1 MALVLAV
8 LRATQ
13 QPGGAIKGAGAQ
25 NAADG
30 GKMADFHWTPKRQK
44 AAMILAQGYTQAEA
58 AAQVGAGQRT
68 IERWAADLEFSVEVD
83 RLSLMVGIASR
94 AERLRIAMQVVR
106 QKVRDGEIKTD
117 RDALDWLKF
126 AQSET
131 DGAKLD
137 LAALLGAMESTE
149 TGGTENRKPAGR
161 AHGGTR

>member
-1 MALVLAV
+1 M
-8 LRATQ
+8 T
-13 QPGGAIKGAGAQ
+13 
-25 NAADG
+25 
-30 GKMADFHWTPKRQK
+30 DFHWTPKRQR

-58 AAQVGAGQRT
+58 AAQAGVTRRT
-68 IERWAADLEFSVEVD
+68 VERWAAEFEFSVEVD

-106 QKVRDGEIKTD
+106 QKVQADGVQTD

-137 LAALLGAMESTE
+137 LAALLGAMEGAE

>member
-1 MALVLAV
+1 
-8 LRATQ
+8 
-13 QPGGAIKGAGAQ
+13 
-25 NAADG
+25 
-30 GKMADFHWTPKRQK
+30 
-44 AAMILAQGYTQAEA
+44 MILAQGYTQAEA
-58 AAQVGAGQRT
+58 ATQVGAGLRT
-68 IERWAADLEFSVEVD
+68 IARWAADLEFSVEVD

-106 QKVRDGEIKTD
+106 QKVQSDGIQTD

-137 LAALLGAMESTE
+137 LAALLGAMEGAE
-149 TGGTENRKPAGR
+149 TGGTENRTGSGK